1 MSQKLKFLIEAA
13 TGVFTGSVYS
23 RDETLYQ
30 AGFLGEE
37 SWEFDGRT
45 AVQKTH
51 HRSLLDSEYEKY
63 DLTWR
68 QSIIDLVDG
77 RGVLL
82 LRNPYK
88 VSQENAALYDD
99 R

>member
-1 MSQKLKFLIEAA
+1 M
-13 TGVFTGSVYS
+13 
-23 RDETLYQ
+23 
-30 AGFLGEE
+30 
-37 SWEFDGRT
+37 
-45 AVQKTH
+45 QKTH

-68 QSIIDLVDG
+68 QNIIDLVDG

-88 VSQENAALYDD
+88 ASQENAALYDD
-99 R
+99 RVSPGDSLLLEQRADQGPGQGTPRTGKPGDSQVGPLQTVCHREQ

>member
-1 MSQKLKFLIEAA
+1 M
-13 TGVFTGSVYS
+13 
-23 RDETLYQ
+23 
-30 AGFLGEE
+30 
-37 SWEFDGRT
+37 
-45 AVQKTH
+45 QKTH

-68 QSIIDLVDG
+68 QNIIDLVDG

-88 VSQENAALYDD
+88 ASQENAALYDD
-99 R
+99 GV